1 MRTARGLYAEQRHSW
16 SCLLAVACVRASM
29 IPPQHQGCNFY
40 LCKLYCHSIA
50 HSLGACLVGGQA
62 NCQETCGIHPA
73 RLQQRCDGA
82 WVC

>member
-1 MRTARGLYAEQRHSW
+1 MRTARGLYATPQLE
-16 SCLLAVACVRASM
+16 LPTAVACVRASM

-50 HSLGACLVGGQA
+50 HSLGACLVGCQA